1 MTALILKIERFH
13 TAKISNL
20 SKRFILRQMVLH
32 VGTQGMSPLAKLD
45 GQIRLRFITPVEN
58 TSGF

>member
-1 MTALILKIERFH
+1 MTALLLRIERFH
-13 TAKISNL
+13 TVKIS
-20 SKRFILRQMVLH
+20 SIPKTSIHRQMVLH